1 MCSTSV
7 EPSPSMISRPDIAF
21 QALNTSADSTS
32 AAETASRRLERS
44 APCASGALVRP
55 V

>member
-32 AAETASRRLERS
+32 AAETARRRLDRS
-44 APCASGALVRP
+44 ALPASGALVSA